1 MTDNPTTTA
10 PDAAAPDNAAS
21 GAGTGPAGLADRLV
35 ALEAW
40 REEFLADLDAVQDR
54 EEAVIAD
61 PPELH
66 PDDEVLDPD
75 RLIGWVHRH
84 VTAVIARPLR
94 GEVCWCPLWWEHP
107 EAVFRFEAA
116 RRAWTHLAPE
126 PGPSMSTWIRDH
138 LDPCL
143 RELLSPLGPFA
154 DCSHSDRFRG
164 HSEHTPLPT
173 LPTQVPTYLPD
184 E

>member
-1 MTDNPTTTA
+1 MTDNPTTTAATAA

-66 PDDEVLDPD
+66 PDDEVLDPP
-75 RLIGWVHRH
+75 RS
-84 VTAVIARPLR
+84 
-94 GEVCWCPLWWEHP
+94 CPG
-107 EAVFRFEAA
+107 RAA
-116 RRAWTHLAPE
+116 RRAALVGAHGEEDAV
-126 PGPSMSTWIRDH
+126 GPRPAGGDDGR
-138 LDPCL
+138 L
-143 RELLSPLGPFA
+143 
-154 DCSHSDRFRG
+154 HSDHRDAD
-164 HSEHTPLPT
+164 
-173 LPTQVPTYLPD
+173 VPD
-184 E
+184 